1 VGDGPIYAVWELTL
15 RCDLACGH
23 CGSRAGRPRE
33 RELSTA
39 EALDLVAQM
48 AGVGV
53 TEVTLIGGEA
63 YLRDDWTE
71 IARAI
76 RKAGMR
82 CTVTTGGR
90 GLTAE
95 RARAAADAGV
105 QSVSVSLDGMEA
117 AHDRQ
122 RGLAGSFRAALAA
135 IAHLREAGIPVAA
148 NSQINRLSFPD
159 FDSLLDLL
167 ISKGAHAWQV
177 QLTVAMGR
185 AADRF
190 DWLLQPYELLRV
202 IPHLAQLAERARD
215 NGVRFWP
222 GNNVGYFGP
231 YAESLM
237 GSQATAYRGCGA
249 GASVLGIEADGGIK
263 GCPSLPSAD
272 YVGGNVRVDSLANL
286 LRQSTPL
293 RFTRDRTIDELWGY
307 CRDCYYADE
316 CRAGCT
322 WTGHVLFGRRGNNP
336 YCHHRAL
343 ELAQIGKRERLAPIA
358 PAPGQPFDHGLFEI
372 ILEEADDDLRT
383 LPATD
388 QRQRKRLPLLQ

>member
-1 VGDGPIYAVWELTL
+1 MLEGRPRSLPIAPRAAPALRHLPLAPEARDIDRNWRPIYAVWELTL

-159 FDSLLDLL
+159 FDS
-167 ISKGAHAWQV
+167 
-177 QLTVAMGR
+177 
-185 AADRF
+185 
-190 DWLLQPYELLRV
+190 
-202 IPHLAQLAERARD
+202 
-215 NGVRFWP
+215 
-222 GNNVGYFGP
+222 
-231 YAESLM
+231 
-237 GSQATAYRGCGA
+237 
-249 GASVLGIEADGGIK
+249 
-263 GCPSLPSAD
+263 
-272 YVGGNVRVDSLANL
+272 
-286 LRQSTPL
+286 
-293 RFTRDRTIDELWGY
+293 
-307 CRDCYYADE
+307 
-316 CRAGCT
+316 
-322 WTGHVLFGRRGNNP
+322 
-336 YCHHRAL
+336 
-343 ELAQIGKRERLAPIA
+343 
-358 PAPGQPFDHGLFEI
+358 
-372 ILEEADDDLRT
+372 
-383 LPATD
+383 
-388 QRQRKRLPLLQ
+388 